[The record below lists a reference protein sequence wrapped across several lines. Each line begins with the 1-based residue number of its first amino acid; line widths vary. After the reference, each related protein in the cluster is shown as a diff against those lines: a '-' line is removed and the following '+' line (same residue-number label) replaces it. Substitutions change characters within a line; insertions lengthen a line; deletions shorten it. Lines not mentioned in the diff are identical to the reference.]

1 MVEWKKHLHNFMIGT
16 FKGTF
21 QTVYLNEICFFLYLY
36 VYVVLFTQET
46 YMVLIM
52 HKTILTRLRK
62 SWLINYFFIHSLK
75 SLFIREDWG
84 LIRREFTVNLN
95 SCLFLFLK
103 YRCPSAILETI
114 YMRLVQKWLFKCSQ
128 KGLRKLPSSRPIL
141 KNWKQGRIQTTL
153 QT

>member
-1 MVEWKKHLHNFMIGT
+1 MKTYLALIQLGQRQHQSARYLGYRSKKLVSQQDGRMKKT
-16 FKGTF
+16 FAQFYDRHIQGDFSNCLFKWN
-21 QTVYLNEICFFLYLY
+21 LLFLYLY

-103 YRCPSAILETI
+103 YRCPSAILKTI
-114 YMRLVQKWLFKCSQ
+114 YMRLVQK
-128 KGLRKLPSSRPIL
+128 
-141 KNWKQGRIQTTL
+141 
-153 QT
+153 